1 MNMKNISLSTV
12 FLLLI
17 SCNSSIETK
26 TPKMP
31 GTYFME
37 SQTVKS
43 ATTEKTY
50 KDLKQLKI
58 YTDNYF
64 MYVQV
69 NPGDST
75 STFGL
80 GTYTTDT
87 GTVNEHSQYRAIDTA
102 ITDTPQDFKL
112 LITRTTD
119 GYEQVI
125 PEMKSDTSKYRL
137 TEVYRKVGMPDT
149 STINGIWKE
158 SKSFQIAGSDTIK
171 NNRIQYKAFNDG
183 YFMFGQLVKDSSGK
197 RHTGIGF
204 GTFKIVNENEIKE
217 MELNS
222 TYKFIMGK
230 EFTINLT
237 WDGKD
242 HFSQSFTDADG
253 NKVVEYYDRLKQ

>member
-1 MNMKNISLSTV
+1 MKNISISAAL
-12 FLLLI
+12 FLLI
-17 SCNSSIETK
+17 SCNASTETK
-26 TPKMP
+26 TPEMP

-58 YTDNYF
+58 YSNKYF

-69 NPGDST
+69 NPADS
-75 STFGL
+75 SSAFGI

-87 GTVNEHSQYRAIDTA
+87 GIVKEENLYRAMDTS
-102 ITDTPQDFKL
+102 ITDATQNFTL
-112 LITRTTD
+112 QITRTPD

-137 TEVYRKVGMPDT
+137 TEVYRKVGAPDT
-149 STINGIWKE
+149 SSINGIWKE
-158 SKSFQIAGSDTIK
+158 TKSYKIVAGDTFA

-183 YFMFGQLVKDSSGK
+183 YFMFGQVVADSSGQ
-197 RHTGIGF
+197 RRTGIGF
-204 GTFKIVNENEIKE
+204 GTFKVINENEIKE
-217 MELNS
+217 IELNS
-222 TYKFIMGK
+222 SYKFIMGK

-237 WDGKD
+237 WDGQDK
-242 HFSQSFTDADG
+242 FMQSFTDADG
-253 NKVVEYYDRLKQ
+253 AAVMEYYERLK